1 MLLTLRSSALVHT
14 EHCSGPYGACLY
26 IPIEQCSSTYG
37 AMLCRVR
44 SSALA
49 AIQRVFWSLCSKLI
63 KNIFQKFIKSKR
75 RHFERFSMKY
85 FSNMTSDI
93 TFDIKT

>member
-1 MLLTLRSSALVHT
+1 MLSDHGSNALDLT
-14 EHCSGPYGACLY
+14 EQCSGPYRACLY
-26 IPIEQCSSTYG
+26 IPIEQCSSAYG
-37 AMLCRVR
+37 AMLWRVR

-49 AIQRVFWSLCSKLI
+49 AIRRVFWSLCSKLI

-75 RHFERFSMKY
+75 RHFERSSMKY
-85 FSNMTSDI
+85 SSNMTSDI